1 MNSFQVN
8 SLCDLIQ
15 TTYNSKEIIPLHAPT
30 FIGNE
35 KKYIEET
42 IDSTFVSS
50 VGKFVQEFEKKLQ
63 TSLELTMQLQHRVE
77 QLLYI

>member
-42 IDSTFVSS
+42 IDLHLYPQWESLFRNS
-50 VGKFVQEFEKKLQ
+50 KKKLQ
-63 TSLELTMQLQHRVE
+63 TSLELTMQLQHRF
-77 QLLYI
+77 LLYI